1 MIRVEEVR
9 GVSARGERVRVC
21 IVRGS
26 YVREGSEA
34 VFVRG
39 NEGGL
44 CARREW
50 GCAKWKGVNLCVK

>member
-21 IVRGS
+21 IVRGG

-39 NEGGL
+39 NEGACVRG
-44 CARREW
+44 
-50 GCAKWKGVNLCVK
+50 GSGVVRSGRV